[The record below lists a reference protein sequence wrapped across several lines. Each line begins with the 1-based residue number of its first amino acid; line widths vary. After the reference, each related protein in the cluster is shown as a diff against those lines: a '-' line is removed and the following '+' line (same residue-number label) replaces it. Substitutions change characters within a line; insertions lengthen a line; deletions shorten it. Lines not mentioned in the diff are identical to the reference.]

1 MIKLQLLLRH
11 PSPEP
16 GIDEALRTA
25 LAAHG
30 LQVTAC
36 GRASVSVQM
45 APDDFARLFGP
56 APDTSALPVP
66 AGLQDA
72 ITLITSAPQHCAF
85 PHSAKGKNAAI

>member
-11 PSPEP
+11 PGTEP
-16 GIDEALRTA
+16 GIDDTLRAA

-30 LQVTAC
+30 LQVTGC

-56 APDTSALPVP
+56 APDQDCLPVP
-66 AGLQDA
+66 AALQEA
-72 ITLITSAPQHCAF
+72 VTLITGAPQQCAL
-85 PHSAKGKNAAI
+85 PYPPKGKNAAI